1 MVVECSN
8 THLLICYLSVIF
20 CLPRALDLVECALE
34 IYSCH
39 VVPLMEMTG
48 HVACAQICKTR
59 QF

>member
-1 MVVECSN
+1 MVVGCSN
-8 THLLICYLSVIF
+8 THLSVIF

-39 VVPLMEMTG
+39 VVPLLEMTG
-48 HVACAQICKTR
+48 HVACAQICKTC